1 MSVSLAG
8 AAFVTLFTWL
18 GKPAVIEAKE
28 TGTGTG
34 TGTGMP
40 NSTEPRDRPRQEAVT
55 PIKRSGGTGTAAES
69 GLGQPNYKIRDP
81 RQKRI
86 AGREAN
92 LAT

>member
-28 TGTGTG
+28 